1 MPSDHLILCRLLLP
15 SVFPSLIFKLN
26 RKFFVFFLNFPSI
39 KYQLCFFSFYTNTSS
54 CGIFLKVVPP
64 SFEPDHLHRA
74 GSPAISSQPWRE
86 VFLFVWFQDKPLT
99 FVQRSVLWSG
109 TYVRKLIEV
118 DWHPP
123 FTNCYLLRFSFG
135 FLWQHYIS
143 VWRIWQCHI
152 SAGFCVFNII
162 IAFICSF
169 YLQLGKNV
177 YAQCSVFA
185 QRILYVYKCVW
196 FLFTGLF

>member
-1 MPSDHLILCRLLLP
+1 MNQIT
-15 SVFPSLIFKLN
+15 
-26 RKFFVFFLNFPSI
+26 
-39 KYQLCFFSFYTNTSS
+39 YTGLAPRQS
-54 CGIFLKVVPP
+54 PP
-64 SFEPDHLHRA
+64 SPDARCFCFCGFKTNLYHLSDVAFCGQGH
-74 GSPAISSQPWRE
+74 
-86 VFLFVWFQDKPLT
+86 T
-99 FVQRSVLWSG
+99 C
-109 TYVRKLIEV
+109 RKLIEV

-185 QRILYVYKCVW
+185 QRILYVYKCV
-196 FLFTGLF
+196 